1 MGMYWK
7 LLRNSWDDFAVCAG
21 VLAGL
26 FLVAHI
32 VTGVVLALFFD
43 GTSLMLS
50 GTILPIISGFLVVIY
65 SMSYSGFQFS
75 HLVRFG
81 CTRRR
86 ALALTLCLEGTTA
99 LFCMALSALFTGLER
114 LAAPALW
121 QAITGSDGVYY
132 GIDGWVALDETSPN
146 ALFVELIFLPLW
158 GWFAIAV
165 GAVAAGTLCGT
176 ILQRFGKKGMWV
188 LWALWMAVCFAP
200 QILDSYLEFLPDLTI
215 VGSAGGV
222 ALLLALVWAIWYL
235 LRAPVPQ

>member
-1 MGMYWK
+1 MYWK
-7 LLRNSWDDFAVCAG
+7 LLRSCWDDFAVCAG

-26 FLVAHI
+26 FLVTHI
-32 VTGVVLALFFD
+32 VTGVVLALFSD

-65 SMSYSGFQFS
+65 SMGYSGFQFS

-165 GAVAAGTLCGT
+165 GAVAAGTLCGA
-176 ILQRFGKKGMWV
+176 ILQRFGKKGMWA
-188 LWALWMAVCFAP
+188 LWAMWMAVCFIP
-200 QILDSYLEFLPDLTI
+200 QVFDSYLQFLPDLTL
-215 VGSAGGV
+215 VGGAGGV
-222 ALLLALVWAIWYL
+222 GALLAFCWSVWYL

>member
-1 MGMYWK
+1 MYWK
-7 LLRNSWDDFAVCAG
+7 LLRNCWDDFAVCTG
-21 VLAGL
+21 ILTGF

-32 VTGVVLALFFD
+32 ITAVVLAFFFD

-50 GTILPIISGFLVVIY
+50 GTILPIISGFLVVLY

-75 HLVRFG
+75 HLVHFG

-121 QAITGSDGVYY
+121 QAITGCEGVYY
-132 GIDGWVALDETSPN
+132 GVDGWVALDDISPD
-146 ALFVELIFLPLW
+146 ALFVEVFSLPLW
-158 GWFAIAV
+158 GWFAIAI
-165 GAVAAGTLCGT
+165 GGVAAGTLCGA
-176 ILQRFGKKGMWV
+176 ILQRFGKKGMWA
-188 LWALWMAVCFAP
+188 LWALWMAVCFVP
-200 QILDSYLEFLPDLTI
+200 QILDSYLAFLPDLTL
-215 VGSAGGV
+215 VGGAGGV
-222 ALLLALVWAIWYL
+222 GALLAFCWSVWYL